1 MDVEQVTDELYALRP
16 SEFTAARDAYVAEA
30 RRAKDRAAARAIAAL
45 RRPPLAVWAAN
56 LLARERPEEA
66 ERFLAVGEAL
76 REAHRT
82 LDGERLREA
91 GRQRHRLVA
100 ALVRT
105 AAALAEEAGQPV
117 SDPVLRE
124 VEQILHAVLA
134 HPEVAGPWA
143 KGRLTALPET
153 AVGFPGVPPETLAA
167 RASAAP
173 K

>member
-66 ERFLAVGEAL
+66 DRFLAVGEAL

-82 LDGERLREA
+82 LDGEHSVGRKDSLRNVEET
-91 GRQRHRLVA
+91 GEFV
-100 ALVRT
+100 VN
-105 AAALAEEAGQPV
+105 LAPEG
-117 SDPVLRE
+117 LF
-124 VEQILHAVLA
+124 EQIN
-134 HPEVAGPWA
+134 
-143 KGRLTALPET
+143 
-153 AVGFPGVPPETLAA
+153 
-167 RASAAP
+167 
-173 K
+173 